1 MVKLF
6 NVKRSLTAK
15 EKLNAIY
22 ATFGS
27 LSDFTHKRKV
37 SFTKL
42 SEELGMKRTTL
53 SELIYR
59 FKGKYSSNLDHFI
72 VGHKRPGRPIQII
85 GSVETEKYLLSS
97 SCLHDW
103 VHLTLR

>member
-6 NVKRSLTAK
+6 HVKRSLTAK
-15 EKLNAIY
+15 EKINAIY

-27 LSDFTHKRKV
+27 LSDFSHKRKV

-42 SEELGMKRTTL
+42 SEELGIKRTTL

-59 FKGKYSSNLDHFI
+59 FKGKYASNLDHFI
-72 VGHKRPGRPIQII
+72 VGHKRPGRPRQII
-85 GSVETEKYLLSS
+85 GSFEIEKYLLSS
-97 SCLHDW
+97 SCLYDW